1 VQQNPTSP
9 DATGVPVYDRGGG
22 RSPWRDRLVAGVLC
36 LIVGAAGGFFLGRAT
51 ASSGPATLA
60 EAFQLAQEGKLPR
73 GNLQGPGGGQ
83 GFPGGGQGFP
93 GAGQGGQTQGGQ
105 AQGPGGGPSVQG
117 AITARS
123 GNVLTVSTRA
133 GELKVQLTGSTEVLK
148 AVAGKAADLA
158 VGDSVSVRLDMTAS
172 NGGTG
177 TVTAARVTEEPAQ

>member
-1 VQQNPTSP
+1 MQQNPTSP

-36 LIVGAAGGFFLGRAT
+36 LVVGAAGGFFLGRAT

-83 GFPGGGQGFP
+83 GFPGGGQG
-93 GAGQGGQTQGGQ
+93 GQTQGGH

-117 AITARS
+117 DITARS

-158 VGDSVSVRLDMTAS
+158 VGDSVSVRLDTTAS

-177 TVTAARVTEEPAQ
+177 TVTAATVTEEPAQ

>member
-36 LIVGAAGGFFLGRAT
+36 LVVGAAGGFFLGRAT
-51 ASSGPATLA
+51 ASPGPATLA

-83 GFPGGGQGFP
+83 GFPGGGQG
-93 GAGQGGQTQGGQ
+93 GQTQGGQ

-117 AITARS
+117 DITARS

-158 VGDSVSVRLDMTAS
+158 VGDSVSVRLDTTAS

-177 TVTAARVTEEPAQ
+177 TVTAATVTKEPAQ

>member
-1 VQQNPTSP
+1 MQQNPTSP

-36 LIVGAAGGFFLGRAT
+36 LVVGAAGGFFLGRAT

-158 VGDSVSVRLDMTAS
+158 VGDSVSVRLDTTAS

-177 TVTAARVTEEPAQ
+177 TVTAATVTKEPAQ

>member
-1 VQQNPTSP
+1 MQQNPTSP

-36 LIVGAAGGFFLGRAT
+36 LVVGAAGGFFLGRAT

-83 GFPGGGQGFP
+83 GFPGGGQG
-93 GAGQGGQTQGGQ
+93 AQTQGGQ

-117 AITARS
+117 DITARS

-158 VGDSVSVRLDMTAS
+158 VGDSVSVRLDTTAS

-177 TVTAARVTEEPAQ
+177 TVTAATVTKEPAQ

>member
-1 VQQNPTSP
+1 MQQNPTSP

-36 LIVGAAGGFFLGRAT
+36 LVVGAAGGFFLGRAT

-83 GFPGGGQGFP
+83 GFPGGGQG
-93 GAGQGGQTQGGQ
+93 GQTQGGQ

-117 AITARS
+117 DITARS

-158 VGDSVSVRLDMTAS
+158 VGDSVSVRLDTTAS

-177 TVTAARVTEEPAQ
+177 TVTAATVTKEPVQ

>member
-36 LIVGAAGGFFLGRAT
+36 LVVGAAGGFFLGRAT

-83 GFPGGGQGFP
+83 GFPGGGQG
-93 GAGQGGQTQGGQ
+93 GQTQGGQ
-105 AQGPGGGPSVQG
+105 AQGPGGPSVQG
-117 AITARS
+117 DITARS

-133 GELKVQLTGSTEVLK
+133 GEVKVQLTGSTEVLK

>member
-1 VQQNPTSP
+1 MQQNPTSP

-36 LIVGAAGGFFLGRAT
+36 LVVGAAGGFFLGRAT

-83 GFPGGGQGFP
+83 GFPGGGQG
-93 GAGQGGQTQGGQ
+93 GQTQGGQ

-117 AITARS
+117 DITARS

-158 VGDSVSVRLDMTAS
+158 VGDSVSVRLDTTAS

>member
-1 VQQNPTSP
+1 MQQNPTSP

-36 LIVGAAGGFFLGRAT
+36 LVVGAAGGFFLGRAT

-83 GFPGGGQGFP
+83 GFPGGGQG
-93 GAGQGGQTQGGQ
+93 GQTQGGQ
-105 AQGPGGGPSVQG
+105 AQGRGGGPSVQG
-117 AITARS
+117 DITARS

-158 VGDSVSVRLDMTAS
+158 VGDSVSVRLDTTAS

-177 TVTAARVTEEPAQ
+177 TVTAATVTKEPVQ

>member
-1 VQQNPTSP
+1 MQQNPTSP

-36 LIVGAAGGFFLGRAT
+36 LVVGAAGGFFLGRAT

-83 GFPGGGQGFP
+83 GFPGGGQG
-93 GAGQGGQTQGGQ
+93 GQTQGGQ

-117 AITARS
+117 DITARS

-158 VGDSVSVRLDMTAS
+158 VGDSVSVRLDTTAS

-177 TVTAARVTEEPAQ
+177 TVTAATVTKEPAQ

>member
-1 VQQNPTSP
+1 MQQNPTSP

-36 LIVGAAGGFFLGRAT
+36 LVVGAAGGFFLGRAT

-83 GFPGGGQGFP
+83 GFPGGGQG
-93 GAGQGGQTQGGQ
+93 AQTQGGQ

-117 AITARS
+117 DITARS

-177 TVTAARVTEEPAQ
+177 TVTAATVTKEPAQ

>member
-36 LIVGAAGGFFLGRAT
+36 LVVGAAGGFFLGRAT

-83 GFPGGGQGFP
+83 GFPGGGQG
-93 GAGQGGQTQGGQ
+93 GQTQGGQ

-117 AITARS
+117 DITARS

-177 TVTAARVTEEPAQ
+177 TVTAATVTEEPAQ

>member
-36 LIVGAAGGFFLGRAT
+36 LVVGAAGGFFLGRAT
-51 ASSGPATLA
+51 ASPGPATLA

-83 GFPGGGQGFP
+83 GFPGGGQG
-93 GAGQGGQTQGGQ
+93 GQTQGGQ

-117 AITARS
+117 DITARS

-158 VGDSVSVRLDMTAS
+158 VGDSVSVRLDTTAS

-177 TVTAARVTEEPAQ
+177 TVTAATVTEEPVQ

>member
-1 VQQNPTSP
+1 MQQNPTSP

-36 LIVGAAGGFFLGRAT
+36 LVVGAAAGFFLGRAT

-83 GFPGGGQGFP
+83 GFPGGGQG
-93 GAGQGGQTQGGQ
+93 GQTQGGQ

-117 AITARS
+117 DITARS

-158 VGDSVSVRLDMTAS
+158 VGDSVSVRLDTTAS

-177 TVTAARVTEEPAQ
+177 TVTAATVTEEPAQ

>member
-1 VQQNPTSP
+1 MQQNPTSP

-36 LIVGAAGGFFLGRAT
+36 LVVGAAGGFFLGRAT

-83 GFPGGGQGFP
+83 GFPGG
-93 GAGQGGQTQGGQ
+93 GQGGQTQGGQ

-158 VGDSVSVRLDMTAS
+158 VGDSVSVRLDTTAS

-177 TVTAARVTEEPAQ
+177 TVTAATVTKEPAQ

>member
-1 VQQNPTSP
+1 MQQNPTSP

-36 LIVGAAGGFFLGRAT
+36 LVVGAAGGFFLGRAT

-83 GFPGGGQGFP
+83 GFPGGGQG
-93 GAGQGGQTQGGQ
+93 GQTQGGQ

-117 AITARS
+117 DITARS

-158 VGDSVSVRLDMTAS
+158 VGDSVSVRLDTTAS

-177 TVTAARVTEEPAQ
+177 TVTAATVTEEPAQ

>member
-36 LIVGAAGGFFLGRAT
+36 LVVGAAGGFFLGRAT
-51 ASSGPATLA
+51 ASPGPATLA

-83 GFPGGGQGFP
+83 GFPGGGQG
-93 GAGQGGQTQGGQ
+93 GQTQGGQ

-117 AITARS
+117 DITARS

-158 VGDSVSVRLDMTAS
+158 VGDSVSVRLDTTAS

-177 TVTAARVTEEPAQ
+177 TVTAATVTKEPVQ

>member
-36 LIVGAAGGFFLGRAT
+36 LVVGAAGGFFLGRAT

-83 GFPGGGQGFP
+83 GFPGGGQG
-93 GAGQGGQTQGGQ
+93 GQTQGGQ

-133 GELKVQLTGSTEVLK
+133 GEVKVQLTGSTEVLK

-158 VGDSVSVRLDMTAS
+158 VGDSVSVRLDTTAS

-177 TVTAARVTEEPAQ
+177 TVTAATVTKEPAQ

>member
-1 VQQNPTSP
+1 MQQNPTSP

-36 LIVGAAGGFFLGRAT
+36 LVVGAAAGFFLGRAT

-83 GFPGGGQGFP
+83 GFPGGGQG
-93 GAGQGGQTQGGQ
+93 GQTQGGQ

-117 AITARS
+117 DITARS

-158 VGDSVSVRLDMTAS
+158 VGDSVSVRLDTTAS

-177 TVTAARVTEEPAQ
+177 TVTAATVTKEPVQ

>member
-1 VQQNPTSP
+1 MQQNPTSP

-36 LIVGAAGGFFLGRAT
+36 LVVGAAAGFFLGRAT

-83 GFPGGGQGFP
+83 GFPGGGQG
-93 GAGQGGQTQGGQ
+93 GQTQGGQ

-117 AITARS
+117 DITARS

-158 VGDSVSVRLDMTAS
+158 VGDSVSVRLDTTAS

-177 TVTAARVTEEPAQ
+177 TVTAATVTDEPVQ

>member
-36 LIVGAAGGFFLGRAT
+36 LVVGAAGGFFLGRAT

-73 GNLQGPGGGQ
+73 GNLQG
-83 GFPGGGQGFP
+83 PGGGQGFP

-133 GELKVQLTGSTEVLK
+133 GEVKVQLTGSTEVLK

-158 VGDSVSVRLDMTAS
+158 VGDSVSVRLDTTAS

-177 TVTAARVTEEPAQ
+177 TVTAATVTKEPAQ

>member
-1 VQQNPTSP
+1 MQQNPTSP

-36 LIVGAAGGFFLGRAT
+36 LVVGAAGGFFLGRAT

-83 GFPGGGQGFP
+83 GFPGGGQG
-93 GAGQGGQTQGGQ
+93 GQTPGGQ

-117 AITARS
+117 DITARS

-158 VGDSVSVRLDMTAS
+158 VGDSVSVRLDTTAS

-177 TVTAARVTEEPAQ
+177 TVTAATVTKEPAQ

>member
-1 VQQNPTSP
+1 MQQNPTSP
-9 DATGVPVYDRGGG
+9 DATGVPVSDRGGG

-36 LIVGAAGGFFLGRAT
+36 LVVGAAGGFFLGRAT

-83 GFPGGGQGFP
+83 GFPGGGQG
-93 GAGQGGQTQGGQ
+93 GQTQGGQ

-117 AITARS
+117 DITARS

-158 VGDSVSVRLDMTAS
+158 VGDSVSVRLDTTAS

-177 TVTAARVTEEPAQ
+177 TVTAATVTKEPAQ

>member
-1 VQQNPTSP
+1 MQQNPTSP

-36 LIVGAAGGFFLGRAT
+36 LVVGAAGGFFLGRAT

-83 GFPGGGQGFP
+83 GFPGGGQG
-93 GAGQGGQTQGGQ
+93 GQTQGGQ
-105 AQGPGGGPSVQG
+105 DQGPGGGPSVQG
-117 AITARS
+117 DITARS

-158 VGDSVSVRLDMTAS
+158 VGDSVSVRLDTTAS

-177 TVTAARVTEEPAQ
+177 TVTAATVTKEPAQ